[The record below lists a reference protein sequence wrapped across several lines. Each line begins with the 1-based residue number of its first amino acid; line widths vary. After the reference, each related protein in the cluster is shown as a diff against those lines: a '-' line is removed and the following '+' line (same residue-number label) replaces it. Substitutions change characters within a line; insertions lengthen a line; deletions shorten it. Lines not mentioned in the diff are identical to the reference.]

1 MTGAAELV
9 ARPKA
14 IEHLKTGLNATSD
27 LIARVKKLNAE
38 SNLKNTTQWITDKA
52 LEGLEKIFNETTDW
66 LAEKELAQAAQELTE
81 APVVKVKDIKSKSQ
95 KLDIE
100 AMYIAKTPKPRPPKK
115 PKRAKNWKL
124 MDDCMDIVTNSTNQ
138 TLILKNATKEATRK
152 VDYEEIAK
160 VVGDARTF
168 FFKKKNSDYDQ
179 DGVKDKDEADEDKD
193 GVPDKLEEAIEIA
206 LKIKVKSY
214 SQFVGKGIKAAKAE
228 VVKKEDEVKRAE
240 EDAKRAAE
248 EEEAAKN
255 ATTIESGDEKVVDID
270 AKDGDEGGE
279 GGEEEGAGAGEGD
292 ADADADADEG
302 GAEKEDEKA
311 DEAAKDE
318 L

>member
-1 MTGAAELV
+1 M
-9 ARPKA
+9 
-14 IEHLKTGLNATSD
+14 
-27 LIARVKKLNAE
+27 
-38 SNLKNTTQWITDKA
+38 
-52 LEGLEKIFNETTDW
+52 
-66 LAEKELAQAAQELTE
+66 QAAQELTE
-81 APVVKVKDIKSKSQ
+81 QPVVKVKDIKSKSQ

-124 MDDCMDIVTNSTNQ
+124 MDDCMDIVTNSSNT

-160 VVGDARTF
+160 VVGNARTF
-168 FFKKKNSDYDQ
+168 FFKKKNSDYDK
-179 DGVKDKDEADEDKD
+179 DGVKDKDEEDEDKD
-193 GVPDKLEEAIEIA
+193 GVPDKLEAAIEIA
-206 LKIKVKSY
+206 LKISVKSY

-248 EEEAAKN
+248 EEAAKD
-255 ATTIESGDEKVVDID
+255 ATIEGGDEKVVDID
-270 AKDGDEGGE
+270 ADPKADEGEGEGEGAGDGESADEGG
-279 GGEEEGAGAGEGD
+279 
-292 ADADADADEG
+292 ADADEG
-302 GAEKEDEKA
+302 EGAGDAESEGEGEGEKA
-311 DEAAKDE
+311 DEEQTKDE